1 VVRTY
6 FVYPSKSKPKKIMIW
21 VFKTTIKTKIQVR
34 KVAPLLNELVL
45 PHGKWN
51 FDLEDCDKILRI
63 ENQQVEICESHV
75 VEQLSASGFGI
86 EVLE

>member
-1 VVRTY
+1 
-6 FVYPSKSKPKKIMIW
+6 MIW
-21 VFKTTIKTKIQVR
+21 VFKTTIKNKIQVR
-34 KVAPLLNELVL
+34 KVTPLLNELVL

-63 ENQQVEICESHV
+63 ENRKMEICESYI
-75 VEQLSASGFGI
+75 VEQLSASGYGI